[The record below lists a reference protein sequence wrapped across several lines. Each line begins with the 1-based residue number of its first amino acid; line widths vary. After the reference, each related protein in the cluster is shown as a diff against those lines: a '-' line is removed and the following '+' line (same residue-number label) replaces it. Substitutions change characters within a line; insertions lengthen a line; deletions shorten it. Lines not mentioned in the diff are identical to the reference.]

1 MLIEQLSVF
10 ACLLLLTAIFLQR
23 QSVFLL
29 LLGYL
34 NSSFFKVILLK
45 KGYFSL
51 DINLLLVPSN

>member
-34 NSSFFKVILLK
+34 NSSLFKVVLLK
-45 KGYFSL
+45 KGYF
-51 DINLLLVPSN
+51 